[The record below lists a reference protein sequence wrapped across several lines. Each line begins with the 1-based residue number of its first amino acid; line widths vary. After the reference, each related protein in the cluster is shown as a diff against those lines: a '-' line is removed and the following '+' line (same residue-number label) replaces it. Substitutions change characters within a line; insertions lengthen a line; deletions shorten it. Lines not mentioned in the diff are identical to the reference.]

1 MTNTSAILASIGQA
15 SYEWDIENDLLS
27 WSDNFKELVG
37 FKPDIDVSSA
47 REFEKLLSSDSQVT
61 RFAVIQSADKTK
73 VDEAGCAYQCIYA
86 INPANLY
93 DETVLWLEDIGRW
106 YPNKD
111 GKPVRAAGIVR
122 IINERRKR
130 EESLK
135 RKSEVDELTGLANR
149 RFLEDR
155 INRTT
160 EQCFLD
166 NKSSAFL
173 LLALEDFERVNNTY
187 GFATGDEVLKQV
199 TGLLKQQMRND
210 DLAARFSGA
219 KFGLIIRDCKEAEI
233 LIAAQRL
240 HHAINGKV
248 LKTSSGPVALKVAIG
263 ACLLPFHARKDVEA
277 IACATSALTHARQE
291 FGIKVHLHNPDPQ
304 MLLKR
309 EADSKLLTRFVD
321 VMEKDAM
328 HLAFQPIFDPN
339 TGKPAFHE
347 ALLRMDG
354 LGDEVIKDAEFVRLA
369 EDLGLMRILDLKAL
383 NNGLDVLES
392 CPDAV
397 LSINT
402 THESL
407 ENGEWIS
414 TLVRRIH
421 DVRGL
426 AERLI
431 VELTESH
438 LPGDI
443 QETHKAVRYLQSFGC
458 RVAIDDFGV
467 GYTSFAHLRDLGVDM
482 IKIDGS
488 FVRNLNQ
495 DSKNSVFLKS
505 MQQLASAFNVKTVVE
520 WVEDVETAVQL
531 QEWGF
536 DYLQGSLYGMPLA
549 VLPWERAIVGERL
562 DPAETTLLK

>member
-1 MTNTSAILASIGQA
+1 Q
-15 SYEWDIENDLLS
+15 
-27 WSDNFKELVG
+27 
-37 FKPDIDVSSA
+37 
-47 REFEKLLSSDSQVT
+47 
-61 RFAVIQSADKTK
+61 TK
-73 VDEAGCAYQCIYA
+73 VDASGFAYKCIYA
-86 INPANLY
+86 IAPSNLIH
-93 DETVLWLEDIGRW
+93 DTILWLEDIGRW
-106 YPNKD
+106 YPDEN
-111 GKPVRAAGIVR
+111 GKPARAEGIVR

-130 EESLK
+130 EENLK
-135 RKSEVDELTGLANR
+135 RKSEIDELTGLANR

-155 INRTT
+155 INQTAAR
-160 EQCFLD
+160 CFLD

-173 LLALEDFERVNNTY
+173 LVSLVDFERINNTY
-187 GFATGDEVLKQV
+187 GFAAGDEVLRKV
-199 TGLLKQQMRND
+199 SGLLKEQMRSD

-219 KFGLIIRDCKEAEI
+219 KFGLIIKDCKGAEI
-233 LIAAQRL
+233 HVAAHRL
-240 HHAINGKV
+240 LNAINGKV
-248 LKTSSGPVALKVAIG
+248 LKTSSGPVALKIAIG
-263 ACLLPFHARKDVEA
+263 ACLLPYHAQKDVEA
-277 IACATSALTHARQE
+277 IACATSSLTHAKHE
-291 FGIKVHLHNPDPQ
+291 FGAKMHLYDPDPE
-304 MLLKR
+304 MIRKR
-309 EADSKLLTRFVD
+309 EADSKLLTRFVE

-328 HLAFQPIFDPN
+328 HLAFQPVFDPAS
-339 TGKPAFHE
+339 GQPAFHE

-369 EDLGLMRILDLKAL
+369 EDLGLMRILDLKAMNMAL
-383 NNGLDVLES
+383 NVLER
-392 CPDAV
+392 CPEAI
-397 LSINT
+397 LSINA

-414 TLVRRIH
+414 TLASRFY

-443 QETHKAVRYLQSFGC
+443 EETRKAIRHLQNLGC

-467 GYTSFAHLRDLGVDM
+467 GYTSFSHLRDLGVDM

-488 FVRNLNQ
+488 FVRNLRN
-495 DSKNSVFLKS
+495 DPNNSVFLKS
-505 MQQLASAFNVKTVVE
+505 MQQLASAFEVKTVVE

-549 VLPWERAIVGERL
+549 VLPWEEVVAGH
-562 DPAETTLLK
+562 ATLSKEQAK